1 MEKVD
6 RLNRPAQNRSLERGI
21 SILRAFRAGAGV
33 MGNSELAERTGLS
46 TATVSRLTQ
55 TLVKTGMLDYDSRER
70 AYRLSAAVLSLG
82 HAVTFGSPILG
93 LATPHMRQLAEERKV
108 NIGIATRDGDE
119 MVYLEVIRFN
129 RRASHRSVVAGHR
142 VPIESTSLGRAY
154 LATLS
159 IADRRTQLKALAH
172 KHASEWTSLKED
184 IQRSVE
190 MVKDLGYCTVDSWQP
205 GAIALATPLRFK
217 HHPIHVLN
225 VSISTQEREPATVR
239 ELAQE
244 LMNIAATIAA
254 GES

>member
-6 RLNRPAQNRSLERGI
+6 RLSRPAQNRSLERGI

-82 HAVTFGSPILG
+82 HAVTYGSPILG
-93 LATPHMRQLAEERKV
+93 LATPHMRRVAEKRQI

-129 RRASHRSVVAGHR
+129 RKASHRSVVAGHR

-154 LATLS
+154 LSTLS
-159 IADRRTQLKALAH
+159 VANRNALLQALAH

-184 IQRSVE
+184 IERSVE
-190 MVKDLGYCTVDSWQP
+190 MAKVLGYCTVDSWQP
-205 GAIALATPLRFK
+205 GAIALATPIRFK

-225 VSISTQEREPATVR
+225 VSISTLDSKPDTV
-239 ELAQE
+239 QE
-244 LMNIAATIAA
+244 LSQALIEIATAIAA